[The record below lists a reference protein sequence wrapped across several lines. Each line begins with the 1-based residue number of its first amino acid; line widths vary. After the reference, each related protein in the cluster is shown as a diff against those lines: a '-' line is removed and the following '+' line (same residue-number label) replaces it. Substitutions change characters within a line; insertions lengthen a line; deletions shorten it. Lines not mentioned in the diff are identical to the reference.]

1 VEIWPQQ
8 NKKHLE
14 AYPYYLGSFGTHI
27 ILFFNAIF
35 PRKFSK
41 KKIENEKYF
50 KIYSGIFFLFEMK
63 SSADMCIW
71 KLTQEICTPKGVFQ
85 VLGVPLVS

>member
-27 ILFFNAIF
+27 IIFLNAEIFPENSQFLFFSLKMRN
-35 PRKFSK
+35 
-41 KKIENEKYF
+41 
-50 KIYSGIFFLFEMK
+50 LF
-63 SSADMCIW
+63 
-71 KLTQEICTPKGVFQ
+71 
-85 VLGVPLVS
+85 